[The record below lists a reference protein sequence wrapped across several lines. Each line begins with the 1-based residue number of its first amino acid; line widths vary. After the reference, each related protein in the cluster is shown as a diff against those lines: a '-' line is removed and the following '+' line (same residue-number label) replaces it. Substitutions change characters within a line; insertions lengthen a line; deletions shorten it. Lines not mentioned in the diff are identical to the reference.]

1 MMPSKIHVLGQGKLK
16 KFACTN
22 LDNDMFSTTLIA
34 DGADLNARDEDGQT
48 PLHFAA
54 RDSENSAVIEALIA
68 AGADIKAR
76 DSVGRLPFDL
86 AKENQDIKGTNV
98 YWVLNEGRFK

>member
-34 DGADLNARDEDGQT
+34 DGADLNARDENDWT
-48 PLHFAA
+48 PLHCAA
-54 RDSENSAVIEALIA
+54 SNKNPAVVEALIA